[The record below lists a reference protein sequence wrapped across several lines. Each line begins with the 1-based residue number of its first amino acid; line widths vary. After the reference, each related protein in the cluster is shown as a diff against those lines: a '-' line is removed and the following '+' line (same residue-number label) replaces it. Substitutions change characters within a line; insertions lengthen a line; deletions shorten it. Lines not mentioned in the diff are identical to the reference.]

1 MKKSKNLNSQ
11 GSIRK
16 LKGFGAVGV
25 LTFGLLAGVS
35 VKAEEVVT
43 TTNGEGT
50 AEAVVDGASTQTALE
65 QAVETTANQVEE
77 AQTAVTQ
84 AEEVVTTAQEQLA
97 TEQEEKREA
106 DEVAQQAREEYT
118 TAQADVTTKMAELTT
133 AEEAVTTA
141 QNEVK
146 TAEAGIQPAEEADAQ
161 RQEAIDKA
169 QTAVDSAK
177 LDVTQAEADAK
188 TANDALALAESEVN
202 QAQAE
207 VDQAQAEVDSLFS
220 VKLSDTYGQLLKD
233 FYGAAREG
241 NTTERDRIWTE
252 LDAES
257 KRLLAESR
265 ANNTMDKLKEALD
278 AVESNQRVIIKQ
290 GGDGLNEMTMADW
303 TELTQYAQ
311 LIINDIRDQLGVD
324 TKVLV
329 SQGMMDLAK
338 MVSDGYLSRNHPI
351 GMGHN
356 RQSIMDAVNEFNQAI
371 AENGTPDYISYDAQ
385 DYTMADL
392 KLRIARTLVD
402 MMLDDARDWQAFGH
416 AITTAGLRDVFSA
429 YPVGV
434 QYLGIYGNTVDLGSS
449 ILHEYT
455 NGKISE
461 LVKEGL
467 IENPVNPKELKQ
479 ALTEAKTRLAT
490 AQMKASGAKVNADT
504 AQTAL
509 TTAKG
514 ILTQAEA
521 ELKSALAVPLQTPL
535 ANEALKQAKSN
546 LTTAVFNRASADTAL
561 TTAKTVRDEK
571 LKALNDA
578 NAEVTRQ
585 TADIPVALN
594 TVNSAKSKLNTAK
607 TTLTDALNK
616 HAQAVDAYKLYM
628 DSLGIPETPVTP
640 EEPTVPVTPEVPVT
654 PVTPE
659 KPVTPETPVTPE
671 VPVTP
676 VTPETPAT
684 PEKPVETPEKP
695 VEAPEK
701 PTAPEAPVT
710 IDIIEGEDGQLII
723 TAKGEPVYHE
733 LPTLDISTIEVPT
746 EEEPAE
752 EVPST
757 EAPTTEAPTTEG
769 KTPVVTV
776 DYAPTFET
784 KGEVQVTPKVVNHSS
799 ELKQS
804 TEDSVKILPNTGDT
818 KTNLSY
824 LGLGILGLGALVKSR
839 KKYR

>member
-1 MKKSKNLNSQ
+1 MSKNLNSQ

-35 VKAEEVVT
+35 AKAEEVVT
-43 TTNGEGT
+43 ATTGEGAT
-50 AEAVVDGASTQTALE
+50 EAVVDEVSTQTALE

-97 TEQEEKREA
+97 TEQEEKRVA

-118 TAQADVTTKMAELTT
+118 TAQADVATKTSELKT

-141 QNEVK
+141 QNEVS
-146 TAEAGIQPAEEADAQ
+146 TAQEGIQPAEEADVQ
-161 RQEAIDKA
+161 RQEAIDQA
-169 QTAVDSAK
+169 QTAVDTAK
-177 LDVTQAEADAK
+177 LDVTQAEADVN
-188 TANDALALAESEVN
+188 TANSALVIAEAEVT

-207 VDQAQAEVDSLFS
+207 VDQAQAEVDSIYS

-241 NTTERDRIWTE
+241 NTAERDRIWTE
-252 LDAES
+252 LEAES

-265 ANNTMDKLKEALD
+265 ANNTMDNLKEALN

-290 GGDGLNEMTMADW
+290 GGNGLNEMTMADW

-311 LIINDIRDQLGVD
+311 LIVNDIRDQLGVD

-338 MVSDGYLSRNHPI
+338 MVSDGYLSRNHPV
-351 GMGHN
+351 GAGHN
-356 RQSIMDAVNEFNQAI
+356 GQAI
-371 AENGTPDYISYDAQ
+371 LDAIRAFKQTLAENATPDFIRYDAQ
-385 DYTMADL
+385 DYTVADL
-392 KLRIARTLVD
+392 KLRIASTLTQ

-416 AITTAGLRDVFSA
+416 AVTIAGLRDIFDIN
-429 YPVGV
+429 PVGV
-434 QYLGIYGNTVDLGSS
+434 QYFGLYGNTVDLGSS

-467 IENPVNPKELKQ
+467 IENPVNPQELKQ
-479 ALTEAKTRLAT
+479 ALTEAQTRLAT

-509 TTAKG
+509 TTAQG
-514 ILTQAEA
+514 VLTKAEA
-521 ELKSALAVPLQTPL
+521 DLKSALAVPLQTPL

-594 TVNSAKSKLNTAK
+594 TVNSAKSKLSVAK
-607 TTLTDALNK
+607 TALNDALNK
-616 HAQAVDAYKLYM
+616 HTQAVDAYKLYM
-628 DSLGIPETPVTP
+628 DSLGIPETP
-640 EEPTVPVTPEVPVT
+640 E
-654 PVTPE
+654 
-659 KPVTPETPVTPE
+659 TPE

-676 VTPETPAT
+676 VTPETP
-684 PEKPVETPEKP
+684 EKPVTPETPVATPETPEKP
-695 VEAPEK
+695 VEKPTVPVTPEK
-701 PTAPEAPVT
+701 PVT
-710 IDIIEGEDGQLII
+710 IDVIKGEDGIPVI
-723 TAKGEPVYHE
+723 TAKGEPAYRE
-733 LPTLDISTIEVPT
+733 LPTLDISSLGLTPEEV
-746 EEEPAE
+746 PAE

-757 EAPTTEAPTTEG
+757 EVTTTEVPTTEG

>member
-25 LTFGLLAGVS
+25 LTFGLLTGVS
-35 VKAEEVVT
+35 AKAEEVVT
-43 TTNGEGT
+43 ATTGEGAT
-50 AEAVVDGASTQTALE
+50 EAVVEEVSTQTALE

-118 TAQADVTTKMAELTT
+118 TAQADVVTKTSELKT

-141 QNEVK
+141 QNEVS
-146 TAEAGIQPAEEADAQ
+146 TAQAGIQPAEEADVQ
-161 RQEAIDKA
+161 RQEAIDEA

-177 LDVTQAEADAK
+177 LDVTQAEDDVK
-188 TANDALALAESEVN
+188 TANDALALAENEVN
-202 QAQAE
+202 QAQVE

-233 FYGAAREG
+233 FHVVSREG
-241 NTTERDRIWTE
+241 NTSERERIWTE
-252 LDAES
+252 LEAES

-265 ANNTMDKLKEALD
+265 ANNALDNLKEALN

-290 GGDGLNEMTMADW
+290 GGNGLNEMTMADW

-311 LIINDIRDQLGVD
+311 LIVNDIRDQLGVD

-338 MVSDGYLSRNHPI
+338 MVSDGYLSRNHPV

-356 RQSIMDAVNEFNQAI
+356 RQAIRDARTAFNQTL
-371 AENGTPDYISYDAQ
+371 AENGDPDYTLFDER
-385 DYTMADL
+385 DYTLADL
-392 KLRIARTLVD
+392 KLRMAETLVD

-416 AITTAGLRDVFSA
+416 AISTAGLYDVHSA
-429 YPVGV
+429 FPVGV

-467 IENPVNPKELKQ
+467 IENPVNPQELKK
-479 ALTEAKTRLAT
+479 ALTEAQTRLAT
-490 AQMKASGAKVNADT
+490 AQMQVSGAKVNADT
-504 AQTAL
+504 AKTAL
-509 TTAKG
+509 TTAQG
-514 ILTQAEA
+514 ILTKAEA
-521 ELKSALAVPLQTPL
+521 DLKSALAVPLQTPL

-546 LTTAVFNRASADTAL
+546 LTKAVFNRASADTAL

-594 TVNSAKSKLNTAK
+594 NVNSAKSKLSVAK
-607 TTLTDALNK
+607 TSLNDALNK
-616 HAQAVDAYKLYM
+616 HTQAVDAYKLYM

-640 EEPTVPVTPEVPVT
+640 EAPT
-654 PVTPE
+654 
-659 KPVTPETPVTPE
+659 
-671 VPVTP
+671 TP

-684 PEKPVETPEKP
+684 PEKPVETPETPEKP
-695 VEAPEK
+695 VTPETPEK
-701 PTAPEAPVT
+701 PTTPEVPVT
-710 IDIIEGEDGQLII
+710 VDIIEGEDGKLII
-723 TAKGEPVYHE
+723 TAKGDPVYHE
-733 LPTLDISTIEVPT
+733 LPTIEIPKELLDKAEVDGNVDT
-746 EEEPAE
+746 NADN
-752 EVPST
+752 
-757 EAPTTEAPTTEG
+757 
-769 KTPVVTV
+769 TV
-776 DYAPTFET
+776 DNTVDAPATQG
-784 KGEVQVTPKVVNHSS
+784 GEVVKVNLTTSQVEGPTVATPMVAPVTSAPKVATSS
-799 ELKQS
+799 ES
-804 TEDSVKILPNTGDT
+804 TKVAVEYGTTAKELPNTGESE
-818 KTNLSY
+818 NIMLY
-824 LGLGILGLGALVKSR
+824 IGIGLLGLAGLS
-839 KKYR
+839 KKRNKRII

>member
-35 VKAEEVVT
+35 AKAEEVVT
-43 TTNGEGT
+43 ATNGEGAT
-50 AEAVVDGASTQTALE
+50 EAVAEGVSTQTALE

-97 TEQEEKREA
+97 TEQEEKRVA

-118 TAQADVTTKMAELTT
+118 TAQADVVTKTSELKT

-141 QNEVK
+141 QNAVEM
-146 TAEAGIQPAEEADAQ
+146 AEEGIQPAEEADVQ
-161 RQEAIDKA
+161 RQEAIDQA
-169 QTAVDSAK
+169 QTAVDTAK
-177 LDVTQAEADAK
+177 LDVAQAEGDVK
-188 TANDALALAESEVN
+188 TANDALAIAEDAVN

-207 VDQAQAEVDSLFS
+207 VDKAQAEVDSIFS

-241 NTTERDRIWTE
+241 NTAERDRIWTE

-265 ANNTMDKLKEALD
+265 ANKTMDNLKEALN

-290 GGDGLNEMTMADW
+290 GGNGLNEMTMADW

-311 LIINDIRDQLGVD
+311 LVINDIRDQLGVD

-356 RQSIMDAVNEFNQAI
+356 RQAVKDAGNAFKQTL
-371 AENGTPDYISYDAQ
+371 AENGSPEFIRFDAR

-392 KLRIARTLVD
+392 KLGIATDFLA
-402 MMLDDARDWQAFGH
+402 MMLDDAREWQAFGH

-429 YPVGV
+429 FPVGV
-434 QYLGIYGNTVDLGSS
+434 QYLGIYGNTVELGSS

-455 NGKISE
+455 NGKVSE

-467 IENPVNPKELKQ
+467 IENPVNPQELKK
-479 ALTEAKTRLAT
+479 ALTEAQTRLAT
-490 AQMKASGAKVNADT
+490 AQMKASGAKVSADT
-504 AQTAL
+504 AKTAL
-509 TTAKG
+509 TTAQG
-514 ILTQAEA
+514 ILTKAEA
-521 ELKSALAVPLQTPL
+521 DLKSALSVPLQTPL

-594 TVNSAKSKLNTAK
+594 TVNSAKSKLSVAK
-607 TTLTDALNK
+607 TALNDALNK
-616 HAQAVDAYKLYM
+616 HTQAVDAYKLYM
-628 DSLGIPETPVTP
+628 DSLGIPETPVNP
-640 EEPTVPVTPEVPVT
+640 EIPVTPETPVETPETPETPVT
-654 PVTPE
+654 PETPEKPVEKPTVPVTPE
-659 KPVTPETPVTPE
+659 KPVT
-671 VPVTP
+671 
-676 VTPETPAT
+676 
-684 PEKPVETPEKP
+684 
-695 VEAPEK
+695 
-701 PTAPEAPVT
+701 
-710 IDIIEGEDGQLII
+710 IDVIKGEDGIPVI
-723 TAKGEPVYHE
+723 TAKGEPAYHE
-733 LPTLDISTIEVPT
+733 LPTIDISSLGLTPEEV
-746 EEEPAE
+746 PAE

-757 EAPTTEAPTTEG
+757 EVTTTEVPTTEG
-769 KTPVVTV
+769 KTPTVKV
-776 DYAPTFET
+776 DYTPTFET
-784 KGEVQVTPKVVNHSS
+784 SNEVLAEVQVTPKVVNHSS

>member
-35 VKAEEVVT
+35 AKAEEVVT
-43 TTNGEGT
+43 ATTGEGAT
-50 AEAVVDGASTQTALE
+50 EAVTEEVSTQTALE

-77 AQTAVTQ
+77 AKTAVTQ
-84 AEEVVTTAQEQLA
+84 AEDVVTTAKEQLA

-118 TAQADVTTKMAELTT
+118 TAQADVVTKTSELKT

-141 QNEVK
+141 QNEVE
-146 TAEAGIQPAEEADAQ
+146 TAQAGIQPAEEADVQ
-161 RQEAIDKA
+161 RQEAIDEA

-177 LDVTQAEADAK
+177 LDVTQAEDDVK
-188 TANDALALAESEVN
+188 TANDALALAENEVN
-202 QAQAE
+202 QAQVE

-233 FYGAAREG
+233 FYVADKNKDTVERE
-241 NTTERDRIWTE
+241 RIWTE
-252 LDAES
+252 LEAES

-265 ANNTMDKLKEALD
+265 ANNTMDNLKEALN

-290 GGDGLNEMTMADW
+290 GGNGLNEMTMADW

-311 LIINDIRDQLGVD
+311 LIVNDIRAQLGID
-324 TKVLV
+324 KKVLV
-329 SQGMMDLAK
+329 SQGSMGMAK
-338 MVSDGYLSRNHPI
+338 VVSDGYLRRNHPL
-351 GMGHN
+351 GVGHN
-356 RQSIMDAVNEFNQAI
+356 RQAILDGIRAYNQPI
-371 AENGTPDYISYDAQ
+371 AENGSPDYIRYDAQ

-392 KLRIARTLVD
+392 KLGIAADFLA

-416 AITTAGLRDVFSA
+416 AIATSGLLDSGSGNTS
-429 YPVGV
+429 GV
-434 QYLGIYGNTVDLGSS
+434 QYLGIYGNTVDLGSG
-449 ILHEYT
+449 IVHEYT

-467 IENPVNPKELKQ
+467 IENPVNPQEFKQ
-479 ALTEAKTRLAT
+479 ALTEAQTRLAT

-504 AQTAL
+504 AKSAL
-509 TTAKG
+509 TTAQG

-594 TVNSAKSKLNTAK
+594 SVNSAKSKLSVAK
-607 TTLTDALNK
+607 TSLNDALNK
-616 HAQAVDAYKLYM
+616 HTQAVDAYKLYM
-628 DSLGIPETPVTP
+628 NSLVTP
-640 EEPTVPVTPEVPVT
+640 EEPTVPVTPDT
-654 PVTPE
+654 PVAPETPE
-659 KPVTPETPVTPE
+659 TPETPVE
-671 VPVTP
+671 Q
-676 VTPETPAT
+676 
-684 PEKPVETPEKP
+684 PVETPETP
-695 VEAPEK
+695 VETPDK
-701 PTAPEAPVT
+701 PVT
-710 IDIIEGEDGQLII
+710 IDVIKGEDGIPVI

-733 LPTLDISTIEVPT
+733 LPTLDISAHGLPTEEVPVEEVPVEEVPT
-746 EEEPAE
+746 
-752 EVPST
+752 T
-757 EAPTTEAPTTEG
+757 ES
-769 KTPVVTV
+769 KTPAVEV

-804 TEDSVKILPNTGDT
+804 TDDSVKILPNTGET

-824 LGLGILGLGALVKSR
+824 LGLGILGLGALAKSR